1 MKGQGR
7 VGFAIRSY
15 IGRSRTSSSI
25 SLLAARWRTRA
36 EATSRLTNFTPIA
49 TGCVPLPRK
58 TRRHPSASP
67 VKGGWEERP
76 AEVCPAEVHPAE
88 VHSGEVR

>member
-7 VGFAIRSY
+7 VGFAIRAY
-15 IGRSRTSSSI
+15 VGRFRTSSSI
-25 SLLAARWRTRA
+25 SLLAARWSTRA
-36 EATSRLTNFTPIA
+36 KATSRLTNFIPIA
-49 TGCVPLPRK
+49 TGCVSLPRK
-58 TRRHPSASP
+58 TRRRTSASP
-67 VKGGWEERP
+67 AMGEREERP